1 MECMDQ
7 ILTFIVLN
15 QYIFF
20 PTENDDASLQFKHS
34 CQVHFIILNL
44 MLPHNISQLDPD

>member
-7 ILTFIVLN
+7 ILTFIILN

-34 CQVHFIILNL
+34 CQVHFYYSESYAS
-44 MLPHNISQLDPD
+44 SQHFTA